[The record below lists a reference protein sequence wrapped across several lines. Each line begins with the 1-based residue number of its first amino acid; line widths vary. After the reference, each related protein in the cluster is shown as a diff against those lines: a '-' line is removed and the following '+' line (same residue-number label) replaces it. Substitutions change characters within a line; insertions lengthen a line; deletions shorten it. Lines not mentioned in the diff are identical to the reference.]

1 MRKIFILLACL
12 FGLCLGNN
20 PHKGENH
27 KCGKL
32 PQLTTELIEMSK
44 WLVEDEDLVYVAKDS
59 DKILGK
65 ITCVEIIECGK
76 EKYCIVYKT
85 PNQIISVLD
94 SL

>member
-1 MRKIFILLACL
+1 
-12 FGLCLGNN
+12 
-20 PHKGENH
+20 
-27 KCGKL
+27 
-32 PQLTTELIEMSK
+32 MSK